1 MAIRKLRE
9 IINNDGYNVTNIQE
23 LPVTPKMYARDLQ
36 AAFDKNVDEL
46 INAIDGQNGLIA
58 SIQSNISQAGGGDMS
73 MAEFA
78 TTVDPDN
85 PPEVP
90 YPVDKAIYAN
100 SVRASVVDGI
110 LYLGV
115 AAPQ

>member
-1 MAIRKLRE
+1 MAIKKLRK
-9 IINNDGYNVTNIQE
+9 IIEDGGYNVKNIQS

-36 AAFDKNVDEL
+36 AAFDKNVDNL
-46 INAIDGQNGLIA
+46 INAIDGSGGLIE
-58 SIQSNISQAGGGDMS
+58 SVQSNITQAGGGDMS

-78 TTVDPDN
+78 TTVD
-85 PPEVP
+85 
-90 YPVDKAIYAN
+90 PVDKAIYAN

>member
-1 MAIRKLRE
+1 MAIKKLRQ
-9 IINNDGYNVTNIQE
+9 IINDGGYNVKNIQS

-36 AAFDKNVDEL
+36 AAFDKNVDNL
-46 INAIDGQNGLIA
+46 INAIDGSGGLIE
-58 SIQSNISQAGGGDMS
+58 SVQNNITQAGGGDMS

-90 YPVDKAIYAN
+90 YPVDRAIYAN

-110 LYLGV
+110 LYLGTT
-115 AAPQ
+115 PQ